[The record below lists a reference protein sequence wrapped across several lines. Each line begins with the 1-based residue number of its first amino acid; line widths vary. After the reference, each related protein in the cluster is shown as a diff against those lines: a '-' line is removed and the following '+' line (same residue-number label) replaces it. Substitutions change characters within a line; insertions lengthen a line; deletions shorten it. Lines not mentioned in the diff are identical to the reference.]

1 MRKRKCV
8 RKAALLGMAG
18 MFLFCSCTGKS
29 TSQEAQEPEKAQQST
44 AKDQT
49 AGKAADSRTA
59 DSQAAK
65 QKSAGLE
72 VKQADWSKYFNGLQG
87 AAVILDTSAERY
99 TVFHKKLANTRRSPC
114 STFKVVS
121 SMIALEHGL
130 LDPAHSVRQW
140 SGDTFWKDTWNQDLD
155 FQTAFRESCVWYF
168 REVADE
174 IGKDLMQAELDR
186 LMYGNC
192 DISDWEGRLNTN
204 NNNRALT
211 GFWIESS
218 LTISPKEQT
227 EVMERIY
234 LWKNRDGHGRRR
246 CCGCLV

>member
-1 MRKRKCV
+1 M
-8 RKAALLGMAG
+8 
-18 MFLFCSCTGKS
+18 LF
-29 TSQEAQEPEKAQQST
+29 
-44 AKDQT
+44 
-49 AGKAADSRTA
+49 R
-59 DSQAAK
+59 
-65 QKSAGLE
+65 
-72 VKQADWSKYFNGLQG
+72 
-87 AAVILDTSAERY
+87 
-99 TVFHKKLANTRRSPC
+99 
-114 STFKVVS
+114 